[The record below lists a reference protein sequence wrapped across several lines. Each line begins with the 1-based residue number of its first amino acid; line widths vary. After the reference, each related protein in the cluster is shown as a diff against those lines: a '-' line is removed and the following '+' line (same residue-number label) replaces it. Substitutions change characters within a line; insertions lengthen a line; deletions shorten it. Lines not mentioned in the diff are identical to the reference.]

1 MATHSSVLAWRIPG
15 MGEPGGL
22 LSGSHRVGHDWS
34 DLAAAAASYPGY
46 IPLCLIKL
54 LFVWLFLFLR
64 VFLVLITLIVL
75 RNTGHVFF
83 IMSLY
88 WLNCSYRFGED
99 HRGKVFLSYHIK
111 GIYNPHDLRPLI
123 YWLDHLAE
131 VVLVRWFHFKVS
143 LLSLPYS
150 ALCSVEGS
158 YYEQPTF
165 KGGVST

>member
-1 MATHSSVLAWRIPG
+1 MTIS
-15 MGEPGGL
+15 
-22 LSGSHRVGHDWS
+22 
-34 DLAAAAASYPGY
+34 
-46 IPLCLIKL
+46 
-54 LFVWLFLFLR
+54 LFLR

-75 RNTGHVFF
+75 RDTGQVFF

-88 WLNCSYRFGED
+88 WLN
-99 HRGKVFLSYHIK
+99 HRGKVLFLSYHIK
-111 GIYNPHDLRPLI
+111 EIYNPHDLRPLI